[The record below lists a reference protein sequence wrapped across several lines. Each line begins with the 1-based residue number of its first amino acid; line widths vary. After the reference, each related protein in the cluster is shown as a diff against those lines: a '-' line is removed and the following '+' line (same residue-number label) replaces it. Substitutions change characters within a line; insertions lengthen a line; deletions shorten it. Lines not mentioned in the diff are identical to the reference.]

1 MPGLLA
7 GAATI
12 TVIVLT
18 IRILSIMNPAD
29 HNQDPYPTVFADDAL
44 LALELRVA
52 SRADQLS
59 LEFGGGRDKDLE
71 YWLQAEREVLADTC
85 LCEFK

>member
-1 MPGLLA
+1 
-7 GAATI
+7 
-12 TVIVLT
+12 
-18 IRILSIMNPAD
+18 MNPAD
-29 HNQDPYPTVFADDAL
+29 QNPDPSLTVFADDPL

-59 LEFGGGRDKDLE
+59 LKFGGGRDKDKDLE

-85 LCEFK
+85 LCEFG